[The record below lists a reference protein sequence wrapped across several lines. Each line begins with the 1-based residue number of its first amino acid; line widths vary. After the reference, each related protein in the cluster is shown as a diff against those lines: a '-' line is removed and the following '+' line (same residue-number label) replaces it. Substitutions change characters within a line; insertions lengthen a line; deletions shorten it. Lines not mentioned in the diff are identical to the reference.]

1 MSNLIARPFQGTVG
15 RNTGITINDW
25 RLMIVIAERPGL
37 SQAEIVAATGF
48 NKATVSRLLRNL
60 DKYVQLESHAEDSR
74 KHSVHLTDDGWDV
87 YNRAVP
93 VLLWRQQLLTKSLPA
108 KELAQ
113 FRSTLAKLIESA
125 RGWQDLPEE
134 TPTYEG

>member
-1 MSNLIARPFQGTVG
+1 
-15 RNTGITINDW
+15 
-25 RLMIVIAERPGL
+25 MIVIAERPGL